1 MHNTWSLAKMGYFF
15 SKDEASKNGDPPPLL
30 PLPEN
35 HQESAVA
42 ENDDESAAAAAE
54 TNVSPVYGSP
64 VLLPS
69 MQPGLDLKLEQQEE
83 EVECGDSQEQEL
95 QPPLLTIEQ
104 AQPPSPGAA
113 ATAEAAA
120 TSDTAKHDST
130 RELGGVLSAENGA
143 TVASQRVPTREGIHP
158 GEGSTKIPGT
168 QRLARDSG
176 TREFYGAIVKQAAD
190 PQSRK
195 VKLNRPGITKS
206 GRKWKP
212 MKLKR

>member
-1 MHNTWSLAKMGYFF
+1 M
-15 SKDEASKNGDPPPLL
+15 
-30 PLPEN
+30 
-35 HQESAVA
+35 A
-42 ENDDESAAAAAE
+42 ENDESAAAAAAE

-69 MQPGLDLKLEQQEE
+69 MQPGLDLKLARQEE
-83 EVECGDSQEQEL
+83 EVVCGDSQEQEL
-95 QPPLLTIEQ
+95 QPPLLMSEQ
-104 AQPPSPGAA
+104 AQPPSPSPAT
-113 ATAEAAA
+113 TAEAAA
-120 TSDTAKHDST
+120 TSNTAKHDGT
-130 RELGGVLSAENGA
+130 RELGGVLSAENRA
-143 TVASQRVPTREGIHP
+143 TVASQHVPTREGIHP

-176 TREFYGAIVKQAAD
+176 TREFYGAIVKPAAD

-206 GRKWKP
+206 GRSWKP